1 MRECQLNGHFAL
13 RTVCDLP
20 LDRRHA
26 ARSERGASARHNPPP
41 LNKAVDCL
49 VDDGRQGRMPVAR
62 DSNPGSI
69 IGIWNKH
76 PTYECDTGP
85 FIASTFQMNSAG
97 MSSEITSNSS
107 YKAVSFPSSIP
118 TPFDSGNPCHRLHA
132 GGQRHVCSVRS
143 DRSWFSECRRWP
155 HPENSMLIP
164 GFAAVTI
171 ILVIS

>member
-132 GGQRHVCSVRS
+132 REGLHARLIVSGLSGMLDWNWNLSISWRSETRVFCSK
-143 DRSWFSECRRWP
+143 
-155 HPENSMLIP
+155 
-164 GFAAVTI
+164 
-171 ILVIS
+171 